1 MPDAV
6 VAQAVVAPEPV
17 VVAVHDEAPVELTA
31 ELPEEITAELPE
43 EVTAELPEEVTAELP
58 ETVPKRISPYES
70 TASATDPTPT
80 ETFAM
85 ALGGSPRKR
94 RRRWLPFLI
103 VLGVLVLAYGAAALF
118 LRDAIPRGTTIEGV
132 PAGDT
137 VAEATKAAQELA
149 AVAASGEVTLT
160 AGDNSTTLDPA
171 QAGLSVDVEATVAS
185 VGGFT
190 LDPTVLWERLQGEGT
205 NKHVVVAAQE
215 PAFTDAVNAAADQLD
230 STASDASVAIV
241 GATAVVTD
249 GSQSV
254 TVDRVAARNDILTDW
269 PRHLN
274 IEVTADVADPAV
286 TTSEAEEIAA
296 ALNGHALA
304 GPTTLT
310 GANGDVEL
318 PAGQVAAYSSVA
330 AIDGTLTWEVDGTG
344 LAAFILDAYPW
355 VENEPVDAT
364 YAFTKKHKLK
374 VTQGE
379 AGRKLNA
386 EALGDAV
393 IMAASATPRSGPLP
407 YIETEPEVTA
417 TEVPTQDFT
426 AIVSTFS
433 TPLTPEPIRTRNL
446 VRAAELITGTIVKP
460 GEQFDLTKVIGPITA
475 KNGYYDAHVIVNGLL
490 VNGIG
495 GGLSQVATTTYNAG
509 YFAGYKDIT
518 HRPHSVWFPRYPA
531 GRESTVLNGRINVVF
546 ENNTPYAMIM
556 NSYVANGKLTVDIW
570 STPYYTVK
578 TKSSPKTNFKQ
589 PHVVESSNSNCL
601 NKGNGQP
608 GFSITHTRWVYLGDV
623 LHEKRSWSW
632 TYRPD
637 NGIKCVD

>member
-1 MPDAV
+1 MPPVEAVPEAAPVVVPDAAV
-6 VAQAVVAPEPV
+6 TQVIEPPEHVVAPV
-17 VVAVHDEAPVELTA
+17 QDESIAT
-31 ELPEEITAELPE
+31 
-43 EVTAELPEEVTAELP
+43 
-58 ETVPKRISPYES
+58 S
-70 TASATDPTPT
+70 TDPTPT

-85 ALGGSPRKR
+85 AFGGTPRKR
-94 RRRWLPFLI
+94 RRRWIAVLV
-103 VLGVLVLAYGAAALF
+103 VLGALAVAYGAAAFF
-118 LRDAIPRGTTIEGV
+118 LRDAVPFGTTIEGV
-132 PAGDT
+132 PAGDN
-137 VAEATKAAQELA
+137 VAAATKAVEELA

-160 AGDNSTTLDPA
+160 AGENTTTLDPT
-171 QAGLSVDVEATVAS
+171 QAGLSVDVEATVAN

-190 LDPTVLWERLQGEGT
+190 LDPMVLWQRLDGEGT
-205 NKHVVVAAQE
+205 NHHVVVAAEE

-254 TVDRVAARNDILTDW
+254 TVDRVAARYDILRDW

-274 IEVTADVADPAV
+274 IALTAEVTDPAV
-286 TTSEAEEIAA
+286 TTSEAETLAA
-296 ALNGHALA
+296 TLNGHALA
-304 GPTTLT
+304 GPTVLT

-318 PAGQVAAYSSVA
+318 PAGQVAAYSSIA
-330 AIDGTLTWEVDGTG
+330 STDGALTWEVDGMG
-344 LAAFILDAYPW
+344 LSAFILDAYPW

-364 YAFTKKHKLK
+364 YTFTKDHKLK
-374 VTQGE
+374 VTEGE
-379 AGRKLNA
+379 PGRKLNSA
-386 EALGDAV
+386 ALGDAV
-393 IMAASATPRSGPLP
+393 IAAASATPRSGPLP
-407 YIETEPEVTA
+407 YIETQPAVTA
-417 TEVPTQDFT
+417 VDVPTQDFT

-460 GEQFDLTKVIGPITA
+460 GERFDLTKVIGPITA

-531 GRESTVLNGRINVVF
+531 GRESTVLNGQINVVF

-570 STPYYTVK
+570 STPYFTVK

-589 PHVVESSNSNCL
+589 PTVVESSNSNCL
-601 NKGNGQP
+601 PKGPGQP
-608 GFSITHTRWVYLGDV
+608 GFSITHTRWVYLGEV